1 MAQSG
6 EASAFGTPS
15 REQREEVETYQKLR
29 AAEAKLVGPDG
40 RAETLPNNL
49 YSFLLR
55 LLADLRAGQ
64 SVTLLQSRHE
74 FTTIEASKVLGMS
87 RQFLVRL
94 LEKGEI
100 PFHKVGTHR
109 RIYARDV
116 MAYKA
121 KRDLSR
127 RKNLDDLA
135 RAEYADGS
143 YGQIPDDF
151 NAEQ

>member
-1 MAQSG
+1 MAQSR
-6 EASAFGTPS
+6 EVSAVQIRS
-15 REQREEVETYQKLR
+15 SERLEVIETYQKLR

-40 RAETLPNNL
+40 KAESLPNNL

-94 LEKGEI
+94 LAKGEL

-116 MAYKA
+116 LAYKA

-127 RKNLDDLA
+127 RKSLDDLA
-135 RAEYADGS
+135 RAEYADGLYS
-143 YGQIPDDF
+143 QIPDDF
-151 NAEQ
+151 NAGP

>member
-1 MAQSG
+1 MEHSG
-6 EASAFGTPS
+6 KIAAFGVPS
-15 REQREEVETYQKLR
+15 REQREVIETYQKIR
-29 AAEAKLVGPDG
+29 ALETKLVGPDG
-40 RAETLPNNL
+40 RAESLPNNL

-94 LEKGEI
+94 LEKGEL

-116 MAYKA
+116 LAYKA

-127 RKNLDDLA
+127 RKSLDDLA
-135 RAEYADGS
+135 RAEYADGLYS
-143 YGQIPDDF
+143 QIPDDF
-151 NAEQ
+151 NAEP

>member
-6 EASAFGTPS
+6 EVSAVQIRS
-15 REQREEVETYQKLR
+15 SERLEVIESYQKLR

-40 RAETLPNNL
+40 KAESLPNNL

-87 RQFLVRL
+87 RQFLVRM
-94 LEKGEI
+94 LEKGEL

-116 MAYKA
+116 LAYKA

-127 RKNLDDLA
+127 RKSLDDLA
-135 RAEYADGS
+135 RAEYADGLYS
-143 YGQIPDDF
+143 QIPDDF
-151 NAEQ
+151 NAGP

>member
-6 EASAFGTPS
+6 EVSAVQIRS
-15 REQREEVETYQKLR
+15 SERLEVIETYQKLR

-40 RAETLPNNL
+40 KAESLPNNL

-94 LEKGEI
+94 LEKGEL

-116 MAYKA
+116 LAYKA

-127 RKNLDDLA
+127 RKSLDDLA
-135 RAEYADGS
+135 RAEYADGLYS
-143 YGQIPDDF
+143 QIPDDF
-151 NAEQ
+151 NAGP